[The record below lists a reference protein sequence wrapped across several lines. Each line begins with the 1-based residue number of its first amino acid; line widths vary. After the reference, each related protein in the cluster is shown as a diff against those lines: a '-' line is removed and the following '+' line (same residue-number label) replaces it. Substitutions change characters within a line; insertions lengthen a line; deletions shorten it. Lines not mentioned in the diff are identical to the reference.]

1 MSCPAF
7 FVNTPHHLKR
17 NSKELQRWV
26 PAIITSA
33 VLLLVWSLQLLSSLS
48 PGLSVLNRVENISY
62 DWRVRWMSQRDTPIC
77 TDLVAVAIDDLAHES
92 VSLTYDAIWP
102 WPRHIHGQLVE
113 ELAAEGARVIAFD
126 ILFLTSYPAWSD
138 ELENNLPIPSD
149 TVFSR
154 KLANA
159 GNVLLASSTSTN
171 SSGGWNMEVPFPLLA
186 TNSAGIGHIVSDVDR
201 DGVLRRVKVL
211 YETPDGKRY
220 WHLAVHAAAK
230 YLGLDVDNA
239 EILPDRI
246 ILRGP
251 GGIQRTIPVDSQGYL
266 YVDWVLG
273 KHEAEERRIIMPFT
287 EFLQRHIKRNN
298 GEYVDGRDIM
308 GAVVFVGSLGSGN
321 NISDTGA
328 TPLASKDFLFTTHW
342 NVANSII
349 QNQFVKRS
357 SPTTEILLTL
367 LIACLSATVTW
378 RMRMLWASSVLT
390 LSLGAYFLLA
400 LGLFASA
407 RYWLPI
413 AVPTTTLLL
422 THLSL
427 VTYRGVVEQRERF
440 RVKEVFSKV
449 VAPDVV
455 NELLNSEAVS
465 FGGSRRR
472 VSIFFADIRGFTKVT
487 DEGQAEAERYAT
499 EQGLSHQE
507 AEAYLDAQA
516 RDILHTVNLYLG
528 AVADTIKQHHGT
540 FDKYIGDCVMAFW
553 GAPTPN
559 EHHAADC
566 VRAAIQAQQAIFK
579 LNQKRQAENLE
590 RARKNAEPS
599 RSGLPPLRPL
609 TLLDL
614 GTGINTGTVTVG
626 LMGSDQHV
634 LNYTVFGREVN
645 LASRLEGTSGS
656 GRIVISQS
664 TFNEL
669 LATAPDLV
677 QACQSIPPVQVKGF
691 REPISIYEV
700 DWQSHTPPPH

>member
-1 MSCPAF
+1 
-7 FVNTPHHLKR
+7 
-17 NSKELQRWV
+17 
-26 PAIITSA
+26 
-33 VLLLVWSLQLLSSLS
+33 
-48 PGLSVLNRVENISY
+48 
-62 DWRVRWMSQRDTPIC
+62 
-77 TDLVAVAIDDLAHES
+77 
-92 VSLTYDAIWP
+92 
-102 WPRHIHGQLVE
+102 
-113 ELAAEGARVIAFD
+113 
-126 ILFLTSYPAWSD
+126 
-138 ELENNLPIPSD
+138 
-149 TVFSR
+149 
-154 KLANA
+154 
-159 GNVLLASSTSTN
+159 
-171 SSGGWNMEVPFPLLA
+171 
-186 TNSAGIGHIVSDVDR
+186 
-201 DGVLRRVKVL
+201 
-211 YETPDGKRY
+211 
-220 WHLAVHAAAK
+220 
-230 YLGLDVDNA
+230 
-239 EILPDRI
+239 
-246 ILRGP
+246 
-251 GGIQRTIPVDSQGYL
+251 
-266 YVDWVLG
+266 
-273 KHEAEERRIIMPFT
+273 
-287 EFLQRHIKRNN
+287 
-298 GEYVDGRDIM
+298 
-308 GAVVFVGSLGSGN
+308 
-321 NISDTGA
+321 
-328 TPLASKDFLFTTHW
+328 
-342 NVANSII
+342 
-349 QNQFVKRS
+349 
-357 SPTTEILLTL
+357 
-367 LIACLSATVTW
+367 
-378 RMRMLWASSVLT
+378 MRMLWASSVLT

-455 NELLNSEAVS
+455 NELLNSEAVG

-487 DEGQAEAERYAT
+487 DEGQAAAERYAS

-579 LNQKRQAENLE
+579 LNQKRQTENLE
-590 RARKNAEPS
+590 RARKNQDPA
-599 RSGLPPLRPL
+599 RAGLPPLRPL
-609 TLLDL
+609 TILDL

-669 LATAPDLV
+669 AVNAPELV
-677 QACQSIPPVQVKGF
+677 QACQAIPPVQVKGF

-700 DWQSHTPPPH
+700 DWKNHTPTNP